1 MQKKYV
7 KLAIIL
13 LAFLL
18 AGAFYCLS
26 TSDKEEP
33 EWDLREETEQST
45 ERMEEA
51 ITQTEKK
58 IYVHICGEVNK
69 PGVYSVPEGF
79 RVYELLELAGGA
91 TEEGAPDA
99 MNLAGM
105 LKDGE
110 RIVILSKEE
119 AASLA
124 VSESGENTGLVNLNT
139 ASIHQL
145 MTLPGI
151 GESKAKDIVRYRE
164 ENGGFQVIEDIMKIS
179 GIKEAVFQ
187 KIRDLITV

>member
-18 AGAFYCLS
+18 AGTFYCLS
-26 TSDKEEP
+26 ASDKEEP
-33 EWDLREETEQST
+33 EWESREGIEQDT
-45 ERMEEA
+45 KEPEEI
-51 ITQTEKK
+51 ITQTEKRV
-58 IYVHICGEVNK
+58 YVHICGEVNK

-91 TEEGAPDA
+91 TAEGAPDA
-99 MNLAGM
+99 MNLANIV
-105 LKDGE
+105 KDGE
-110 RIVILSKEE
+110 RIVIPSQEE
-119 AASLA
+119 ASMAA
-124 VSESGENTGLVNLNT
+124 SESGENTGLINLNT
-139 ASIHQL
+139 ASVNQL

-164 ENGGFQVIEDIMKIS
+164 ENGGFQSIEDIMKIS

-187 KIRDLITV
+187 KIRSLITV